1 MSMEKFFEVRGLLC
15 RIFTS
20 LEPEMTCN
28 IAHGIYILLEISFGM
43 EAAIFEATEAYLY
56 MSRD

>member
-15 RIFTS
+15 RLFNL
-20 LEPEMTCN
+20 LEPKMTYN
-28 IAHGIYILLEISFGM
+28 IAHGIFILPETSFGM